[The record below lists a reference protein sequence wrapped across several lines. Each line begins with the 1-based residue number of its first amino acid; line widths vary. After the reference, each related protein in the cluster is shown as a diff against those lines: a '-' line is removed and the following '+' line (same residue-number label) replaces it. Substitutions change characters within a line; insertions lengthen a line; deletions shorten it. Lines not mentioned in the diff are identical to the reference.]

1 MYNGN
6 INVNVARN
14 GAIINLGNSFVSNL
28 AGAVSA
34 AAPRLDAKQA
44 VQAGAKALGLD
55 LKQDLQVVKT
65 AGGPSRAVV
74 FNGADVSQ
82 RPIPVRLVF
91 VPTGAGAVWPGTCDL
106 PDQLGARVERKRR
119 RGERR
124 PADQG

>member
-91 VPTGAGAVWPGTCDL
+91 VPTGAGARLAWNMRSTRPTRRTSGTQTSTWRAATC
-106 PDQLGARVERKRR
+106 
-119 RGERR
+119 
-124 PADQG
+124 